1 MAVFMLSFTGVPP
14 LIGFWGKFFLF
25 RTAIEGGY
33 IMLAVL
39 GILTSLVSAF
49 YYLRVIV
56 MMWMR
61 EGEATASRDLWVNAA
76 AIAMAVLVIIT
87 GLVPTGLFN
96 LALQAIANGIV

>member
-1 MAVFMLSFTGVPP
+1 MLSFTGVSP

-33 IMLAVL
+33 ALLAIL
-39 GILTSLVSAF
+39 GIITSLISAF

-56 MMWMR
+56 MMYMR
-61 EGEATASRDLWVNAA
+61 EGEAVASRDLWVNLA
-76 AIAMAVLVIIT
+76 AIAMALVIIVA
-87 GLVPTGLFN
+87 GLIPTGLFN